1 MGLTY
6 CLNGGDASDAL
17 ASVVNSF
24 IQTQGGVKGVIN
36 QFEKQG
42 LGPTIQ
48 SWVGK
53 GDNHPIT
60 AAQMHRALGFVTLQQ
75 LGGQLGMSPDEMA
88 AKLSKVLP
96 KAIEKATAEEKP
108 ITTPRRPMWWY
119 FTSSTTK
126 H

>member
-1 MGLTY
+1 MGPSY
-6 CLNGGDASDAL
+6 SLNGAEVSATV

-24 IQTQGGVKGVIN
+24 IQTQGGVTGVVK

-60 AAQMHRALGFVTLQQ
+60 AAQMYRALGFVTLQQ
-75 LGGQLGMSPDEMA
+75 LGAQLGLSPNEMA

>member
-1 MGLTY
+1 MGPSY
-6 CLNGGDASDAL
+6 SLNGAEVSATV

-24 IQTQGGVKGVIN
+24 IQTQGGVTGVVK

-60 AAQMHRALGFVTLQQ
+60 AAQMYRALGFVTLQQ
-75 LGGQLGMSPDEMA
+75 LGAQLGLSPNEMA

-96 KAIEKATAEEKP
+96 NAIEKATAEGKRIP
-108 ITTPRRPMWWY
+108 TPTRSGWGY